1 MLTFSEEAI
10 IDNCNRLL
18 AFLKAPSPFSIMD
31 KISEYSPAGLIDLYS
46 RILDINGAPVSGWS
60 FLYLTGQDYKEMEYH
75 CMTRCEDY
83 KQHNAEKMFY
93 FSALGYNWTVIN
105 K

>member
-1 MLTFSEEAI
+1 MITFTEEAI
-10 IDNCNRLL
+10 IDNCKRLL
-18 AFLKAPSPFSIMD
+18 AFLKEQSPFSIMD
-31 KISEYSPAGLIDLYS
+31 KITEYSPSGLIDLYS

-60 FLYLTGQDYKEMEYH
+60 ILYLTGNDYNEMEYY
-75 CMTRCEDY
+75 CRNRCDGY
-83 KQHNAEKMFY
+83 KAHSPKMFF